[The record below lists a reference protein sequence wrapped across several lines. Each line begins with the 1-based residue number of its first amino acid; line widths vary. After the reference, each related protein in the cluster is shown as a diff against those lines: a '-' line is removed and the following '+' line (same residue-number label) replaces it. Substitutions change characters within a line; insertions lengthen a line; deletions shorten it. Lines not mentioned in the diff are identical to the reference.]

1 MSDLI
6 ECSLGLLFNGV
17 FKGCD
22 LMRYDGVETKDLLK
36 NNSSKMSL
44 LLFCSL
50 VFEVLGYVL
59 YKRSIDNHQWT
70 VCFSVFLFSAVIF
83 CFVLIYKALLFP
95 KELTLIYG
103 RVDVPEKYF
112 CSTVDLLR
120 HGAVALA
127 VVLYG
132 LICIFRIISGDSI

>member
-1 MSDLI
+1 
-6 ECSLGLLFNGV
+6 
-17 FKGCD
+17 
-22 LMRYDGVETKDLLK
+22 MRYDGVETKDLLK
-36 NNSSKMSL
+36 SNSSKMSL
-44 LLFCSL
+44 LLLCSL

-70 VCFSVFLFSAVIF
+70 VYFSVFLFSAVIF
-83 CFVLIYKALLFP
+83 CFVLIYKTLLFP
-95 KELTLIYG
+95 KALTLVYG
-103 RVDVPEKYF
+103 RIDVPEKYF

-127 VVLYG
+127 VVLYD

>member
-1 MSDLI
+1 
-6 ECSLGLLFNGV
+6 
-17 FKGCD
+17 
-22 LMRYDGVETKDLLK
+22 MRYDGVETKDLLK

-44 LLFCSL
+44 LLLCSL

-70 VCFSVFLFSAVIF
+70 VYFSVFLFSAVIF
-83 CFVLIYKALLFP
+83 CFVLIYKTLLFP
-95 KELTLIYG
+95 KELTLVYG
-103 RVDVPEKYF
+103 RIDVPEKYF

-127 VVLYG
+127 VVLYD